1 MVVRAGPLAT
11 IGCEPRQARK
21 GATVAAD
28 SGAEVR
34 RVRAITLASPCG
46 VNRGLQE
53 PMTHQVLARKWRPG
67 RFEDMVGQPHVVRAL
82 VNALNGNRLHHAYLF
97 AGTRGV
103 GKTTVARI
111 LARCLNCETGVT
123 ATPCGTCRSCVE
135 IAEGRHLDL
144 IEVDAASRTRV
155 DDTRELLDNV
165 SYAPVSGRFKVYLID
180 EVHMLSEKSFNAL
193 LKTLEEPP
201 DHVKFLL
208 ATTDPQKLPVTVLS
222 RCLQFNLKPM
232 SAAMIAEYLEG
243 VLAAE
248 AISAE
253 PGALQRLAEAAEGS
267 MRDALSLTEQAI
279 AYSGGGLT
287 EAEICDMIG
296 LLPRQRLTELLDA
309 AWAGDGRHLLEILA
323 ELDALAPDWPRL
335 LDALASLVH
344 AVAVHQAVTRDPA
357 APGSETEPADGL
369 AAWQREA
376 AEREAPED
384 VQLAYQILLHGR
396 RDLPHAPDPR
406 IGVEMTLLRV
416 LAFRPETPS
425 ARDSGAPG
433 RRPRAEGPVSEPVPV
448 KTAAGRGNTVANPS
462 APDPGL
468 PEAGRAGRALSPAAS
483 GREREGIAKQ
493 PGRPRNDAH
502 VADLPAQ
509 PGAPA
514 AERSPEFA
522 AGRVAEPAPLD
533 WHAFAHSLSPGPT
546 RELALNADL
555 VEHSRQRVVIA
566 VQPAHRMLC
575 TERGLA
581 RLTEALGQALG
592 DEIRLELREQSEASA
607 NTPAARLAADAAERQ
622 ARAESEVRA
631 DPVITAL
638 RETFGAEVARVQ
650 LVDRGEGAGTVD
662 RPAH

>member
-1 MVVRAGPLAT
+1 
-11 IGCEPRQARK
+11 
-21 GATVAAD
+21 
-28 SGAEVR
+28 
-34 RVRAITLASPCG
+34 
-46 VNRGLQE
+46 
-53 PMTHQVLARKWRPG
+53 MTHQVLARKWRPG

-97 AGTRGV
+97 SGTRGV

-123 ATPCGTCRSCVE
+123 ATPCGKCRSCTE

-232 SAAMIAEYLEG
+232 SAAMMAEYLEA

-248 AISAE
+248 AIPAE
-253 PGALQRLAEAAEGS
+253 PGALLRLAEAAEGS

-279 AYSGGGLT
+279 AYSGEGLT

-309 AWAGDGRHLLEILA
+309 AWAGDGPRLLEILA

-344 AVAVHQAVTRDPA
+344 TVAVRQAVARDPA
-357 APGSETEPADGL
+357 ATGSEAGPDEGLAADDGL

-376 AEREAPED
+376 AAREAPED
-384 VQLAYQILLHGR
+384 IQLAYQILLHGR

-416 LAFRPETPS
+416 LAFRPEAPPS
-425 ARDSGAPG
+425 RDSGAPG
-433 RRPRAEGPVSEPVPV
+433 RGPRAERPAPERARPD
-448 KTAAGRGNTVANPS
+448 TAARGNAAARPS
-462 APDPGL
+462 TRAPEPPAPAGPGG
-468 PEAGRAGRALSPAAS
+468 AASPVAS
-483 GREREGIAKQ
+483 GREPRDTAGQGSRRPQVAAPVPDPPVQSPVHSPVQ
-493 PGRPRNDAH
+493 PR
-502 VADLPAQ
+502 
-509 PGAPA
+509 A
-514 AERSPEFA
+514 AAVDPA

-533 WHAFAHSLSPGPT
+533 WHAFAHSLNPGPT

-555 VEHSRQRVVIA
+555 VEHDRQRVVIA

-575 TERGLA
+575 TGRGLA
-581 RLTEALGQALG
+581 RLTEALAQALG

-607 NTPAARLAADAAERQ
+607 NTPAARLAAEAAERQ

-650 LVDRGEGAGTVD
+650 LVDHGDGAGTVD
-662 RPAH
+662 QPVR

>member
-1 MVVRAGPLAT
+1 
-11 IGCEPRQARK
+11 
-21 GATVAAD
+21 
-28 SGAEVR
+28 
-34 RVRAITLASPCG
+34 
-46 VNRGLQE
+46 
-53 PMTHQVLARKWRPG
+53 MTHQVLARKWRPG

-97 AGTRGV
+97 SGTRGV

-123 ATPCGTCRSCVE
+123 ATPCGQCRSCVE

-201 DHVKFLL
+201 EHVKFLL

-222 RCLQFNLKPM
+222 RCLQFNLKAMP
-232 SAAMIAEYLEG
+232 AAMMAEHLERI
-243 VLAAE
+243 LAAE
-248 AISAE
+248 GIPAE
-253 PGALQRLAEAAEGS
+253 AGALLRLAEAGEGS

-279 AYSGGGLT
+279 AYAGEGLT
-287 EAEICDMIG
+287 EAEVCDMIG
-296 LLPRQRLTELLDA
+296 LLPRRRLTELLDA
-309 AWAGDGRHLLEILA
+309 AWAGDGPRLLAILA

-335 LDALASLVH
+335 LDALAALVH
-344 AVAVHQAVTRDPA
+344 AVAVRQAMARDPA
-357 APGSETEPADGL
+357 ASGSETEADDGL
-369 AAWQREA
+369 SAWQREA
-376 AEREAPED
+376 AGREAPED
-384 VQLAYQILLHGR
+384 IQLAYQILLHGR

-416 LAFRPETPS
+416 LAFRPEVPPS
-425 ARDSGAPG
+425 RDSGASGSASRAERPPPEQAQPQTAGPRENRTSGRSMRDPRTPG
-433 RRPRAEGPVSEPVPV
+433 ATEPRSSKGTARSGGADGRPRGEAGRPDPSASIPDPPVRPRAREE
-448 KTAAGRGNTVANPS
+448 
-462 APDPGL
+462 D
-468 PEAGRAGRALSPAAS
+468 PAAS
-483 GREREGIAKQ
+483 RI
-493 PGRPRNDAH
+493 
-502 VADLPAQ
+502 
-509 PGAPA
+509 
-514 AERSPEFA
+514 
-522 AGRVAEPAPLD
+522 AEPPPLD

-555 VEHSRQRVVIA
+555 IEHDRQRVVIA

-575 TERGLA
+575 TGRGLA
-581 RLTEALGQALG
+581 RLTEALRQVLG
-592 DEIRLELREQSEASA
+592 EDIRLELREQSEASA

-631 DPVITAL
+631 DPVIAAL

-650 LVDRGEGAGTVD
+650 LVDRADGAGAGD
-662 RPAH
+662 QPAP